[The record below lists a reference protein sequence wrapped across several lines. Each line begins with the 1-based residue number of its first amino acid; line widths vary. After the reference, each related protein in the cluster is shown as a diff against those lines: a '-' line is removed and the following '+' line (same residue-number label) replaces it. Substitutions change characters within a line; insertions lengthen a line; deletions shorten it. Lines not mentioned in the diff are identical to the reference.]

1 MRNDQIFVLLLV
13 VLLPMSGCF
22 DEIIPE
28 AKSLHSPTTNETPL
42 LYVWSVDIDG
52 AGQDDPM
59 EFTWNWEISVG
70 PSDRVIREVGVD
82 SDLDGSIDILF
93 NSDGWGLHPQEVIG
107 PSNFTSNN
115 AVHFDDTD
123 LNGDGYCY
131 FAFNL
136 IVIDD
141 AGRKYVQPYNEI
153 LRCEEYKTPEE
164 IDLRD
169 YQMYDFEVNS
179 AGTTFS
185 SATGEAV
192 VYVSLDAGDD
202 LPWSQ
207 ILVQMKVD
215 GGVYVECTNPDKA
228 SSTGCAVDDN
238 DDGKWAFGEE
248 VTISEGSDDV
258 CSSGTCEVQIK
269 ILDRSTNKLI
279 YESNTINA

>member
-153 LRCEEYKTPEE
+153 LRCDEYKAPEVLQ
-164 IDLRD
+164 ISGI
-169 YQMYDFEVNS
+169 YDFGVNS
-179 AGTTFS
+179 AGTSLS
-185 SATGEAV
+185 SSGDEAL
-192 VYVSLDAGDD
+192 VYVSLDTGDD
-202 LPWSQ
+202 FRWSQ
-207 ILVQMKVD
+207 VIVQLD
-215 GGVYVECTNPDKA
+215 ANSGYVECTTPMQA
-228 SSTGCAVDDN
+228 SGTNCAISDN

-248 VTISEGSDDV
+248 VIIREGTDDL
-258 CSSGTCEVQIK
+258 CDGESTCVIQVK
-269 ILDRSTNKLI
+269 ILEKSTNKLI
-279 YESNTINA
+279 YESNTLSIN